1 MEFYESQYLL
11 LIIPAVVIA
20 IIFLF
25 FWLFMKETSY
35 DEILA
40 KQKRDAKP
48 VSAKIDKKKNEKKK
62 NKKKDNA
69 NGNMHESDSESAIRD
84 SELVEALIPDEET
97 PVDITPPLAEIPPG
111 LKERKKKDKKSSR
124 PISEDPLGRDFE
136 GSKHVAKKNEPL
148 TVTKQPTPPEASSF
162 KKKSGQKKHKNEA
175 DDPGQ
180 DMRSTYIK
188 EHSDTVQT
196 IGKKQEPV
204 HLPIETKPNESG
216 LAKRKNVLKKQRIEA
231 VSASADNLPMKSAI
245 YIPLDNAQ
253 ACGHAEKKEAVA
265 DDKSHVISSGMQKNI
280 SKKQRNEC
288 DKENADIKFKDFLSS
303 LKNMTF
309 TEEEAIY
316 VAEILKDKAMLIQD
330 IWQKPGVKCDPVPG
344 LQQQLQDKEKL
355 LRAIQDEVTLAN
367 DKCKQLNQDLVAE
380 KQKANVVESKL
391 REQRSALEK
400 ELGALQNKLQV
411 SYQDHVNETQMQFRQ
426 LQEQTDALKQENRI
440 LRDAVSK
447 APSQLESKQS
457 TELNKLRQDYA
468 RLMNEFTE
476 KTNRLQQ
483 EELQKKNLEVSYE
496 QTVQQLKTKLQEE
509 ERRKEEVQKY
519 LRNITAEHEKR
530 LTEIQNAKQDLQNKF
545 RVVENEIGNKSEE
558 VQSLHSKLTDTM
570 LSKQQLEQ
578 KMVQLVNAE
587 QKRANADD
595 ALKIQLQDLLEQK
608 QIMNAQIQNLHAQ
621 LATQASAA
629 SVVEELQK
637 KVLEKERQMK
647 LMEESLHLRA
657 TRQDQDIKSLQK
669 DKKTLTAEVQK
680 LQVQTSNQSSVF
692 CKMDQMQIGL
702 QERDEKIKTVEEL
715 LESGLIQMANKGEE
729 IENMKKENKSLRQKI
744 QELEVQKAEQMS
756 SVSRIAELQKIIHEK
771 NEAVDSIEGLLESQI
786 FKIESNEQ
794 TIQALRKE
802 NGMLKGEVQSA
813 QQNMKKENKSLRQK
827 IQELEVQN
835 AEQMS
840 SVSKIAELQKIIHEK
855 NEVVDSIEGLLE
867 SQIFKI
873 ESNEQTIQTLRK
885 ENGMLKS
892 EVQSAQQ
899 VSTSSKMDDLE
910 KIIGVQEQELSNL
923 KAALAE
929 EAANKMAGIQ
939 EESLSVATEL
949 QKSLIE
955 KDEKIKKV
963 EDQLEKELIKLENN
977 GQKIQDLQQENDLLQ
992 RQIENVQLQKEEQDS
1007 IKVNQNEESQIRLET
1022 KEQEINS
1029 LKTTLTDS
1037 REAVAGYMIKL
1048 QDLQHQNAELKILFQ
1063 QLQDKTSEQD
1073 SALLKSEVLL
1083 NVLSEKDQEIDSL
1096 HREIEPLKAA
1106 VNQQRMKNNELR
1118 EKNWKAMEA
1127 LTSTEKML
1135 QDKVNKTAKESNQQ
1149 VVAIQSQSRDVMKRL
1164 FPKVL
1169 VSSTMDYA
1177 DWLQEFE
1184 CAARQILS
1192 SLLEEQTQVLEQK
1205 EKEAEEM
1212 QAMLQLECE
1221 KYKTVLAE
1229 TEGIL
1234 QRLQSSVEEE
1244 EGKWKMKL
1252 EESQKTLMQMQSS
1265 VHTLEQ
1271 ELETAK
1277 HENTETESLRKQNNH
1292 IASELEKVELERA
1305 TCVTEVRE
1313 LKVLLTELQKRLDDS
1328 CAEAIKQNEEL
1339 SLLKSQLNETSIRLK
1354 TEQNEAQKVVSNLYE
1369 AQESLNIIH
1378 AEVARTIKDE
1388 IVVENSD
1395 VPEVKEQLDIKKKI
1409 SEDLNQNIIQL
1420 QQLLEALMHQFSKG
1434 RENSQNVFF
1443 QLEQKAIGAQEE
1455 GDSF

>member
-1106 VNQQRMKNNELR
+1106 VNQQRMKNNE
-1118 EKNWKAMEA
+1118 
-1127 LTSTEKML
+1127 
-1135 QDKVNKTAKESNQQ
+1135 SNQQ

>member
-204 HLPIETKPNESG
+204 HVPIETKPNESG

-253 ACGHAEKKEAVA
+253 ACGHAEKKEVVA

-280 SKKQRNEC
+280 AKKQRNEC

-355 LRAIQDEVTLAN
+355 LRAIQDEVTLGN

-509 ERRKEEVQKY
+509 VERRKEEVQKY

-545 RVVENEIGNKSEE
+545 RVVENEIGNKNEE

-647 LMEESLHLRA
+647 LMEESLHIRA

-744 QELEVQKAEQMS
+744 QELEVQNAEQMS

-794 TIQALRKE
+794 TIQ
-802 NGMLKGEVQSA
+802 
-813 QQNMKKENKSLRQK
+813 
-827 IQELEVQN
+827 
-835 AEQMS
+835 
-840 SVSKIAELQKIIHEK
+840 
-855 NEVVDSIEGLLE
+855 
-867 SQIFKI
+867 
-873 ESNEQTIQTLRK
+873 TLRK
-885 ENGMLKS
+885 ENGKLKG

-899 VSTSSKMDDLE
+899 VSTSSKMEDLE

-939 EESLSVATEL
+939 EESLSVAAEL

-1007 IKVNQNEESQIRLET
+1007 IKANQNEESQIRLET

-1029 LKTTLTDS
+1029 LKTSLTDS

-1106 VNQQRMKNNELR
+1106 VNQQRMKNNE
-1118 EKNWKAMEA
+1118 
-1127 LTSTEKML
+1127 
-1135 QDKVNKTAKESNQQ
+1135 SNQQ

-1169 VSSTMDYA
+1169 VSSAMDYA

-1184 CAARQILS
+1184 CAAQQILS

-1205 EKEAEEM
+1205 EKETEEM

-1378 AEVARTIKDE
+1378 ADVARTIKDE

-1455 GDSF
+1455 GASF